1 MPIVDWLKIEASAPA
16 KIILSGEYS
25 VVYDKQAVAAAID
38 LRTRVTIRP
47 NNKDGTV
54 RLNLKNL
61 NNIRE
66 WPITS
71 LSACRIVSK
80 YNECLEYQEE
90 MPAKLFHLLHTRYCK
105 QSVDN
110 QTTPPSATATTPSAP
125 TVTPLPTSPSTTTM
139 TATSTTTTT
148 TTTSTTVAATTNP
161 SGDNTS
167 GTKIFDKST
176 DDAVI
181 AFLLLYIGLSDSYAS
196 SARPALDI
204 EVDSE
209 VPVGSGLGSSS
220 AYSVA
225 LCGALMRVFRV
236 AAEKHVIS
244 SWAFN
249 IDKYFHGKP
258 SGVDNNVI
266 THGGYILFQS
276 GKFKTSSVTHKAS
289 IRAMIIDTG
298 VSRSTKKL
306 SEKVFK
312 QKLEDP
318 VKMNGIFDS
327 INDCTTQIWRNLNEP
342 EFSLGYIS
350 EILHANQLLLNCIQ
364 VGHPVLTDICSRAQE
379 HNLTAKQTGAG
390 GGGVA
395 FVLYEDS
402 NNCQHVDRLRAEL
415 RDAGFTVSDHPIG
428 CEGITV
434 KITPDPAFNFG

>member
-16 KIILSGEYS
+16 KIIISGEYS
-25 VVYDKQAVAAAID
+25 VVYDKQAIATAID
-38 LRTRVTIRP
+38 LTTRVTIRP
-47 NNKDGTV
+47 NKNGTV

-71 LSACRIVSK
+71 FNTCRIVSK
-80 YNECLEYQEE
+80 YNECLDFHEE
-90 MPAKLFHLLHTRYCK
+90 MPVKLFYLLHSRFCK
-105 QSVDN
+105 DSEQ
-110 QTTPPSATATTPSAP
+110 AT
-125 TVTPLPTSPSTTTM
+125 V
-139 TATSTTTTT
+139 
-148 TTTSTTVAATTNP
+148 ATTNETP
-161 SGDNTS
+161 ISTPNPTGDNN
-167 GTKIFDKST
+167 GTKIFDKRA

-181 AFLLLYIGLSDSYAS
+181 AFLLLYIGLGDSYAS

-204 EVDSE
+204 EVDSD

-249 IDKYFHGKP
+249 IDKYFHGRP

-276 GKFKTSSVTHKAS
+276 GKFKTSTVNHKAP
-289 IRAMIIDTG
+289 IKVMLIDTG

-306 SEKVFK
+306 SERVNR
-312 QKLEDP
+312 QRLEDP
-318 VKMNGIFDS
+318 IKVNGIFEN
-327 INDCTTQIWRNLNEP
+327 INDFTTQIWRNINEP
-342 EFSLGYIS
+342 EFAPRNIS
-350 EILHANQLLLNCIQ
+350 VFLKANQQLLDALQ
-364 VGHPVLTDICSRAQE
+364 VGHAVLTDICTRAQN

-395 FVLYEDS
+395 FVLYDDS
-402 NNCQHVDRLRAEL
+402 DNCQHVAQLRTELRANGYTV
-415 RDAGFTVSDHPIG
+415 RDHHIG
-428 CEGITV
+428 CEGLTV
-434 KITPDPAFNFG
+434 KITPDPSFNFD